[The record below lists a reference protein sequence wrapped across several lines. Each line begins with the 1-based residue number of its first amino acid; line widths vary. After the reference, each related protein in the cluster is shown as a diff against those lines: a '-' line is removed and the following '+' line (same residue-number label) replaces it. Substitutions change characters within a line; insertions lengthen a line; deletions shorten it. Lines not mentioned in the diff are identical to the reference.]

1 MSFTPGG
8 SGILGPGL
16 EADSRMT
23 RPTGTVT
30 FLFTD
35 IEGSTRRWE
44 EHRSAMG
51 AALKRHDEVMREA
64 ITTHGGWVFKTVGDA
79 FCAAFATAPE
89 AIAAALEAQRAL
101 QREDFEEIG
110 VMLVRMALHTGTAQE
125 RDADYFGPAVNRVA
139 RLLAVG
145 HGGQVLV
152 SRTTA
157 DLART
162 EISPD
167 TELRDL
173 GAHQLKDLVQPEH
186 VYQLVAPGLRDE
198 FPALRSLG
206 HLHHNLPQQL
216 TSLVGRE
223 EEVDEIRRL
232 TEGHRLVTVVG
243 TGGAGKT
250 RVAIAAGAELLE
262 RFDDGVW
269 FVELAPISDPSLV
282 SGAIARAL
290 GVRESANAPLLDTLI
305 AYLERRR
312 QLLILD
318 NCEHVIGEV
327 RRVVTAIL
335 RRSPG
340 ATVLATSRESLNV
353 AGERVFRLPSLAVP
367 PSNQPISAD
376 LAMRYGAV
384 VLFSERA
391 QAADPRFSVTDENAP
406 FAIEIATRLDGIP
419 LAIELAAARIK
430 VLSPQQLATRL
441 NERFRLLTG
450 GDRSAL
456 PRHQTM
462 RALIDWSFELLSDQ
476 ERALFAR
483 LSIFAGGFTLD
494 SAAAVCGGDELD
506 EIAMVEFLSSLVD
519 KSLVQA
525 DPEGDGRY
533 RLLESTRQYGRE
545 KLIEN
550 GEHAAV
556 AHAHARAFLDLAQRL
571 EHGYN
576 TTSDREWSAQV
587 EPEMENWQAALEW
600 SLAGG
605 GDVALGRQ
613 LATTLARAWAFL
625 ATTEGRRWI
634 RLAQESI
641 DDSTAPATIASL
653 DMSEA
658 SIDAVLGLH
667 KASYA
672 AAERALA
679 RYRSLGDAL
688 GTAHAQRHA
697 GRGLILIG
705 RITEGEALLR
715 EALETF
721 KSLGERILTGATL
734 ENIAIARAFLGDV
747 AGARKYYAEAL
758 AVFKANNAERLAVA
772 VATNLAEAEFQGGDA
787 EAALRIVNDALA
799 ADVGAMSASGQAF
812 LTCNS
817 AAYQIAL
824 GRYDAARS
832 SARDALAMARALHYD
847 IGAAWALQH
856 LAAAAAL
863 NSAGRPNG
871 LEARSRAA
879 RLIGYVDERLA
890 ALDRAREYS
899 EQREYQALVAALSEA
914 LGPEQLEELMDEGR
928 QWRDDLAIS
937 EAMLL

>member
-1 MSFTPGG
+1 MTP
-8 SGILGPGL
+8 
-16 EADSRMT
+16 
-23 RPTGTVT
+23 PTGTVT

-35 IEGSTRRWE
+35 IEGSTHRWE
-44 EHRSAMG
+44 RYRDAM
-51 AALKRHDEVMREA
+51 AVAVTRHDAIVREA
-64 ITTHGGWVFKTVGDA
+64 IEAHSGCVFKTVGDA
-79 FCAAFATAPE
+79 FCAVFATAPE
-89 AIAAALEAQRAL
+89 AIAAALAAQRAL
-101 QREDFEEIG
+101 QREDFAEVG
-110 VMLVRMALHTGTAQE
+110 SMPVRMALHTGTAQE

-145 HGGQVLV
+145 HGGQVLL

-157 DLART
+157 DLAQAET
-162 EISPD
+162 LPD
-167 TELRDL
+167 AELRDL
-173 GAHQLKDLVQPEH
+173 GAHQLKDLEQPEH
-186 VYQLVAPGLRDE
+186 VYQLVAPGLRDA

-206 HLHHNLPQQL
+206 GLHHNLPQQL

-223 EEVDEIRRL
+223 QEVNEIRQL
-232 TEGHRLVTVVG
+232 LESHRLVTLVG

-250 RVAIAAGAELLE
+250 RVAIAVGAELLE

-282 SGAIARAL
+282 AGAVARVL
-290 GVRESANAPLLDTLI
+290 NVRESPNSPLLDTLI

-318 NCEHVIGEV
+318 NCEHVIDEV

-335 RRSPG
+335 RGSAE

-353 AGERVFRLPSLAVP
+353 GGERVYRLPSLAVP
-367 PSNQPISAD
+367 PPNHAVSAEP
-376 LAMRYGAV
+376 AMRYGAV
-384 VLFSERA
+384 ALFGERA
-391 QAADPRFSVTDENAP
+391 QAADPHFSVTDDNAA
-406 FAIEIATRLDGIP
+406 FVSEIAARLDGIP

-462 RALIDWSFELLSDQ
+462 RALIDWSFDLLSEQ

-506 EIAMVEFLSSLVD
+506 EIAVLELLSSLVD

-545 KLIEN
+545 KLIEK
-550 GEHAAV
+550 GEHAAI
-556 AHAHARAFLDLAQRL
+556 AHAHARAFLDLARRL

-605 GDVALGRQ
+605 GDVPLGRQ
-613 LATTLARAWAFL
+613 MATTLARAWAFL

-634 RLAQESI
+634 ALAQESI
-641 DDSTAPATIASL
+641 DDSTPPETIASL

-667 KASYA
+667 KSSYV

-679 RYRSLGDAL
+679 RYRSLGDPL

-705 RITEGEALLR
+705 RIAEGEALLH
-715 EALETF
+715 EALGAF
-721 KSLGERILTGATL
+721 KALGERILTGATL
-734 ENIAIARAFLGDV
+734 ENLAIARAFLGDL

-758 AVFKANNAERLAVA
+758 ALFKANNAERLALA

-787 EAALRIVNDALA
+787 EAALRIVSDALA
-799 ADVGAMSASGQAF
+799 ADAAATSAAGQAF
-812 LTCNS
+812 LTCNL
-817 AAYQIAL
+817 ATYQNAL
-824 GRYDAARS
+824 GRYDDARS
-832 SARDALAMARALHYD
+832 TARDALALARALHYD
-847 IGAAWALQH
+847 IGATWALQH
-856 LAAAAAL
+856 LAAAVAL
-863 NSAGRPNG
+863 NSAGRPDA
-871 LEARSRAA
+871 LEVRSRAA
-879 RLIGYVDERLA
+879 RLIGYVDQRLA
-890 ALDRAREYS
+890 VLDRGREYG
-899 EQREYQALVAALSEA
+899 EQHEYEEVVAALSQA
-914 LGPEQLEELMDEGR
+914 LGAERFEQLMDEGR
-928 QWRDDLAIS
+928 QWRDDYALS